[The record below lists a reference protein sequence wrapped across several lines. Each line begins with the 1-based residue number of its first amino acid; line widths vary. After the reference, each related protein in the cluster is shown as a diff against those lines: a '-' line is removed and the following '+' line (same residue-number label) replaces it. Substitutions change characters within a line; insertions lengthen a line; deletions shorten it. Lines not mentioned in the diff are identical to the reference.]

1 MSAKRGMEMNIVF
14 LDFDGVINTPIWEYD
29 EDGKLH
35 CCFHYPFDKDCTAN
49 NFQAIC
55 WLNEYCK
62 ITSSH
67 IVVSSTW
74 RYGGLKLMQDCLYR
88 SGLNKNIMVLGVTD
102 VLHNRYGRGEEIYT
116 YLINHPEIEKLTIL
130 DDDSDMGNLEKY
142 LIKCNC
148 NVGFLINEFN
158 KAKMMFDNQ
167 PINDWKKIDNYVFND
182 EIVPISKNRQKVKKH
197 IKVNE

>member
-1 MSAKRGMEMNIVF
+1 MNIIF

-29 EDGKLH
+29 EYGKLN

-62 ITSSH
+62 ITNSD

-74 RYGGLKLMQDCLYR
+74 RMGGLKLMQECLYR
-88 SGLNKNIMVLGVTD
+88 SGLNENIQVLDITEI
-102 VLHNRYGRGEEIYT
+102 LHNKYGRGEEIYR
-116 YLINHPEIEKLTIL
+116 YLINHPEIQKITIL
-130 DDDSDMGNLEKY
+130 DDDADMGNLEKY

-148 NVGFLINEFN
+148 NVGFLVNEFN
-158 KAKMMFDNQ
+158 QAREMFKNQ
-167 PINDWKKIDNYVFND
+167 PINDWKNIDNYIFD
-182 EIVPISKNRQKVKKH
+182 GEIVPIKENKQKVKKLAVAN
-197 IKVNE
+197 KDK